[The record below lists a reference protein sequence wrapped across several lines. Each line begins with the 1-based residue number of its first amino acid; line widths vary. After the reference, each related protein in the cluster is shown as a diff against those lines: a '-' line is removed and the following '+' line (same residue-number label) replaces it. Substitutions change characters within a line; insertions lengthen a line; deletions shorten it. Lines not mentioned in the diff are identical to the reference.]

1 MDKLTH
7 CDKMFYCCLGAVADK
22 RSYQLYEAYLKSV
35 EGTLTRKYGQTFAY
49 LNVST
54 ATDDMSIVNSFINIC
69 GGLLHDGLT
78 VMEIHIDGEF
88 SDALN
93 ESIVDFA
100 EYWLGEFMDY
110 IGTVDNS
117 IIFGLMP
124 KNI

>member
-22 RSYQLYEAYLKSV
+22 NSYRLYKEYLKSIG
-35 EGTLTRKYGQTFAY
+35 GTLDRKYGQTFAF

-54 ATDDMSIVNSFINIC
+54 ATDDMSLVNSFINIC
-69 GGLLHDGLT
+69 SGLLHDGLT
-78 VMEIHIDGEF
+78 VMEIHIDGDF
-88 SDALN
+88 SDAVH

-117 IIFGLMP
+117 IIFGLKP
-124 KNI
+124 ENI

>member
-22 RSYQLYEAYLKSV
+22 NSYRLYKIYLKSIGRV
-35 EGTLTRKYGQTFAY
+35 LERKYGQTFAF
-49 LNVST
+49 LKVST

-69 GGLLHDGLT
+69 SGLLHDGLT
-78 VMEIHIDGEF
+78 VMEIHIDGDF

-100 EYWLGEFMDY
+100 EYWLGDFMDY
-110 IGTVDNS
+110 IGTVGNS
-117 IIFGLMP
+117 IIFGLKP
-124 KNI
+124 ENI